1 MSKYADLVNFISI
14 SHIKQYVAQRF
25 DMSVDDLVSKQQGN
39 TLMHVRDVALY
50 FCAEL
55 TSHSNEMIGKSFG
68 RKTGGIV
75 SDAIKDVRAAIA
87 EDKNFAKLIEDVRQE
102 LTKDI
107 TVAPIPKPESTKKP
121 YGRKRVHMVG
131 EKLRETEN
139 AIIFKPKNSDD
150 ETPIPKDRCRVVSD
164 GLDIEWWLIE
174 SDDVLRPAYNSGV
187 K

>member
-14 SHIKQYVAQRF
+14 THIKQYVAQRF
-25 DMSVDDLVSKQQGN
+25 DMTVDDLVSKQQGD

-50 FCAEL
+50 FCVEL
-55 TSHSNEMIGKSFG
+55 TNHSQEMIGKAFG
-68 RKTGGIV
+68 RKTGSIV
-75 SDAIKDVRAAIA
+75 GDAIKDVRTAIA
-87 EDKNFAKLIEDVRQE
+87 EDKNFAKLIDDMRQE

-107 TVAPIPKPESTKKP
+107 TVIPSPKPESTKKM
-121 YGRKRVHMVG
+121 YGRRRVHMVG
-131 EKLRETEN
+131 ERLRETEN

-150 ETPIPKDRCRVVSD
+150 ETPIPKNRCRITGD